1 MNAFIAKYPL
11 TLFLLRR
18 IGIAVLLLVGVTI
31 VTFALTN
38 LVPADPV
45 NLALGDDAA
54 ADPEIVAQYRKE
66 HGLDQPVVMRYLIY
80 MGNLLQGDLG
90 VSLQTSQPI
99 AGELAAALPA
109 TIELAGV
116 SVILSVVL
124 GVGLGTLAAYRRGKF
139 SDQLLR
145 VISLAGISVPTFW
158 LALVAYYF
166 LFYQW
171 GLLPGSGRLDPSMWA
186 PDHITGLYLVDSALT
201 GNWEVFFNALGH
213 LMLPAIVLTLYSMG
227 LMVRFTRTSV
237 LEVLNQDYVRAARAK
252 GLSPARIV
260 TAYVLR
266 GAAVPIVTVV
276 GLVFGGLL
284 SGTVLVESVFA
295 WNGLGQYAYNAA
307 SNLNVPAVMGVG
319 LVVGVIYIG
328 INLIVDLVYGFI
340 DPRVR
345 TA

>member
-109 TIELAGV
+109 TA
-116 SVILSVVL
+116 
-124 GVGLGTLAAYRRGKF
+124 
-139 SDQLLR
+139 
-145 VISLAGISVPTFW
+145 
-158 LALVAYYF
+158 
-166 LFYQW
+166 
-171 GLLPGSGRLDPSMWA
+171 
-186 PDHITGLYLVDSALT
+186 
-201 GNWEVFFNALGH
+201 N
-213 LMLPAIVLTLYSMG
+213 
-227 LMVRFTRTSV
+227 
-237 LEVLNQDYVRAARAK
+237 RAAAAAI
-252 GLSPARIV
+252 GLIISHLQVRRQPRMA
-260 TAYVLR
+260 
-266 GAAVPIVTVV
+266 
-276 GLVFGGLL
+276 
-284 SGTVLVESVFA
+284 
-295 WNGLGQYAYNAA
+295 AA
-307 SNLNVPAVMGVG
+307 SDDARVASG
-319 LVVGVIYIG
+319 LDIRPDV
-328 INLIVDLVYGFI
+328 
-340 DPRVR
+340 
-345 TA
+345 

>member
-1 MNAFIAKYPL
+1 
-11 TLFLLRR
+11 
-18 IGIAVLLLVGVTI
+18 
-31 VTFALTN
+31 
-38 LVPADPV
+38 
-45 NLALGDDAA
+45 
-54 ADPEIVAQYRKE
+54 
-66 HGLDQPVVMRYLIY
+66 
-80 MGNLLQGDLG
+80 
-90 VSLQTSQPI
+90 
-99 AGELAAALPA
+99 
-109 TIELAGV
+109 
-116 SVILSVVL
+116 
-124 GVGLGTLAAYRRGKF
+124 
-139 SDQLLR
+139 
-145 VISLAGISVPTFW
+145 
-158 LALVAYYF
+158 
-166 LFYQW
+166 
-171 GLLPGSGRLDPSMWA
+171 
-186 PDHITGLYLVDSALT
+186 
-201 GNWEVFFNALGH
+201 
-213 LMLPAIVLTLYSMG
+213 MLPAIVLTLYSMG